1 MFNLNNANMENL
13 ITQINKERLVNS
25 DTALMMKELYYYV
38 PCEYWYDKQDRLRT
52 DIEGR
57 NTPMYMCECPT
68 LAACI
73 QWMIQTRE
81 YTFQTEQNVA
91 VWHVVVRAGDYVLY
105 DSESNADAFCCLEEA
120 LEKAVQECM
129 ELLYCRG
136 APYGK
141 GIHQHSRRVKPLAGL
156 SVKMG
161 KS

>member
-105 DSESNADAFCCLEEA
+105 DSESNADAGVIVLKLKKISPREGDFPII
-120 LEKAVQECM
+120 
-129 ELLYCRG
+129 LLRG
-136 APYGK
+136 
-141 GIHQHSRRVKPLAGL
+141 GIADDL
-156 SVKMG
+156 
-161 KS
+161 

>member
-120 LEKAVQECM
+120 WEKAVQECM
-129 ELLYCRG
+129 ELLY
-136 APYGK
+136 
-141 GIHQHSRRVKPLAGL
+141 
-156 SVKMG
+156 
-161 KS
+161 

>member
-68 LAACI
+68 LAAI
-73 QWMIQTRE
+73 KASLDFE
-81 YTFQTEQNVA
+81 STFTS
-91 VWHVVVRAGDYVLY
+91 VRT
-105 DSESNADAFCCLEEA
+105 
-120 LEKAVQECM
+120 
-129 ELLYCRG
+129 
-136 APYGK
+136 
-141 GIHQHSRRVKPLAGL
+141 SRRTRRRASGA
-156 SVKMG
+156 
-161 KS
+161 

>member
-73 QWMIQTRE
+73 QWMRLVNIR
-81 YTFQTEQNVA
+81 FKQNKT
-91 VWHVVVRAGDYVLY
+91 WRSGMWL
-105 DSESNADAFCCLEEA
+105 
-120 LEKAVQECM
+120 
-129 ELLYCRG
+129 
-136 APYGK
+136 
-141 GIHQHSRRVKPLAGL
+141 
-156 SVKMG
+156 
-161 KS
+161 

>member
-73 QWMIQTRE
+73 QWR
-81 YTFQTEQNVA
+81 
-91 VWHVVVRAGDYVLY
+91 
-105 DSESNADAFCCLEEA
+105 SEE
-120 LEKAVQECM
+120 
-129 ELLYCRG
+129 
-136 APYGK
+136 
-141 GIHQHSRRVKPLAGL
+141 RRV
-156 SVKMG
+156 G
-161 KS
+161 KECRSRWSPYH

>member
-68 LAACI
+68 VFGCDLFTDEIARGGEI
-73 QWMIQTRE
+73 IVPRIVINM
-81 YTFQTEQNVA
+81 FGVLP
-91 VWHVVVRAGDYVLY
+91 GDFYSSIGGTGVGDEDFIRKLY
-105 DSESNADAFCCLEEA
+105 GRC
-120 LEKAVQECM
+120 
-129 ELLYCRG
+129 
-136 APYGK
+136 
-141 GIHQHSRRVKPLAGL
+141 
-156 SVKMG
+156 
-161 KS
+161 

>member
-1 MFNLNNANMENL
+1 MCIIDCLSTIVFILPLHLDYTKVIIL
-13 ITQINKERLVNS
+13 ILWWRNFQLEYWRTFQLVS
-25 DTALMMKELYYYV
+25 TLMMKELYYYV

-129 ELLYCRG
+129 ELLY
-136 APYGK
+136 
-141 GIHQHSRRVKPLAGL
+141 
-156 SVKMG
+156 
-161 KS
+161 